1 MKEVAILLLV
11 ALMLNGCG
19 SSSAPAQVSAAATWQ
34 AALSGGEGAASG
46 MSFNTQFTLNSDGS
60 LNISS
65 FQFLTSQITNPS
77 TGCFSGGDSPTGN
90 ISNLIVNTS
99 TNQVT
104 GDFSYTVQGNGN
116 TLTLTGTL
124 VGTETGTQVNTN
136 NTGTFTSATVTGSW
150 SFVGSGTPTG
160 CNSSVGSFSMTLNTA
175 A

>member
-34 AALSGGEGAASG
+34 AALSGGEGPASG

-65 FQFLTSQITNPS
+65 FQFLTNQNTS
-77 TGCFSGGDSPTGN
+77 CFAVSGESPTGT

-104 GDFSYTVQGNGN
+104 GNFSYTVQGNGS
-116 TLTLTGTL
+116 TLTLAGTL
-124 VGTETGTQVNTN
+124 VGTETGTQVGTN
-136 NTGTFTSATVTGSW
+136 NTGTFTSATVTGTW
-150 SFVGSGTPTG
+150 SFVGGGTPTG
-160 CNSSVGSFSMTLNTA
+160 CNSSVGSFTMTLNPTA
-175 A
+175 